1 MIKRLTQF
9 ATLFLIAVSTPTLA
23 IAQSNYVM
31 PRAVKLDPIVRRT
44 FSSFYVRSFPGGPIQ
59 RLYTD
64 GFYPIGWSRDGKF
77 AYYSEPVDEECGC
90 YFAELAIVDLRT
102 DKVLWEFKNKPQD
115 RADAS
120 GAPLPDDMR
129 KLWKRN
135 EKMFVEKLRQHG
147 IVQPVVVRPVS
158 TDRYEIIAGERRWRA
173 AQLAGLVEIPVIVR
187 DVDDKTALEIAI
199 VENVQRADLNPLEE
213 ALGYEQLIAEHGYTQ
228 NDLGEIIG
236 KSRSHVANS
245 LRLLKLPDQVRDML
259 AAGSL
264 SAGHARALVSTS
276 DPATLARTIVSKG
289 MSVRDAERLAQ
300 NDIKAQNDPRPA
312 GTRKDEKDSDTLAL
326 ERTLSDA
333 LGLDVAI
340 NHRGNGGQVK
350 ISYKTLEQLEEICR
364 LLERR

>member
-1 MIKRLTQF
+1 MNDDLSKRRLGRGL
-9 ATLFLIAVSTPTLA
+9 AALIGEMDQPT
-23 IAQSNYVM
+23 
-31 PRAVKLDPIVRRT
+31 
-44 FSSFYVRSFPGGPIQ
+44 
-59 RLYTD
+59 
-64 GFYPIGWSRDGKF
+64 
-77 AYYSEPVDEECGC
+77 PVDTSRPAVNPDRLVPIEFISRNPRNPRR
-90 YFAELAIVDLRT
+90 YFDETELHDL
-102 DKVLWEFKNKPQD
+102 
-115 RADAS
+115 AS
-120 GAPLPDDMR
+120 SI
-129 KLWKRN
+129 
-135 EKMFVEKLRQHG
+135 RQHG
-147 IVQPVVVRPVS
+147 IVQPVVVRTVS

-173 AQLAGLVEIPVIVR
+173 AQLAGLIEIPVIVR

-245 LRLLKLPDQVRDML
+245 LRLLKLPDPVRDML

-276 DPATLARTIVSKG
+276 DPTGLARTVVSKG

-312 GTRKDEKDSDTLAL
+312 GARRDEKDSDTLAL
-326 ERTLSDA
+326 ERTLSDT
-333 LGLDVAI
+333 LGLDVSI